1 MDGPTACECAGEAGW
16 IVWKWIAV
24 LVVVLALA
32 GGGVGF
38 MLTQAGGSGDGEG
51 GGFSFNFSGNSGEP
65 DRTPVQIGPAEAGD
79 LVRTVSAPGS
89 IEPKTLVQISS
100 QVSAKVLAVP
110 FREGDMVREGDVILR
125 LDPQNLVAQL
135 DSARAG
141 LRSEEARLDGAKAD
155 LINARIEYERLQQL
169 VETGDAPQR
178 ELDQAEAAFLRARS
192 NEAVI
197 EASIQIAQANID
209 RVEKDLENTVIASP
223 IDGTVIAQN
232 TEVGE
237 TVIVGTTNTPGSV
250 VMEIGDLASMIVN
263 AQVDETN
270 IAPVRV
276 GQPATVYINA
286 YDEEEFRGRV
296 EKIGR
301 KRQISSS
308 GTGFFVVEIV
318 LELEEGR
325 TLLSGLT
332 ASVDIEVEPFFDVVK
347 VPSQAVLDRR
357 VDELPEDIRSH
368 ELVDRDKTFATV
380 VFRYIDNEAIVTPV
394 KVGPSDLTHT
404 VILEGLGPDDLI
416 VVGPYRELGNLSHEK
431 AIEDEAAADEE
442 AEGSEAG
449 ELVEGSGTDSDTETD
464 EQPGADASDDAGDE
478 DQVAATADGDDVANS
493 DG

>member
-1 MDGPTACECAGEAGW
+1 MSARVSRIGVDT
-16 IVWKWIAV
+16 VWKWILL
-24 LVVVLALA
+24 LVVIIALA
-32 GGGVGF
+32 VGAGAF
-38 MLTQAGGSGDGEG
+38 ALTQAGGGEGDGSG
-51 GGFSFNFSGNSGEP
+51 FRFSFGNGSGEP
-65 DRTPVQIGPAEAGD
+65 SRTPMRVEPAGMGD
-79 LVRTVSAPGS
+79 LVRTVAAPGS

-110 FREGDMVREGDVILR
+110 FREGEFVKEGEVILR

-135 DSARAG
+135 DSAKAS

-155 LINARIEYERLQQL
+155 LINARLAYERLQQL
-169 VETGDAPQR
+169 VETGDAPQS
-178 ELDQAEAAFLRARS
+178 ELDQAEAGYLRARS
-192 NEAVI
+192 QQKVI
-197 EASIQIAQANID
+197 EASIQIAQANIE

-223 IDGTVIAQN
+223 IDGTVIAMN

-250 VMEIGDLASMIVN
+250 VMEIGDLSSMIVN

-286 YDEEEFRGRV
+286 YDAEEFRGTI

-301 KRQISSS
+301 KRQVSSS
-308 GTGFFVVEIV
+308 GTGYFNVEIA

-332 ASVDIEVEPFFDVVK
+332 ASVDIEVEPFFDIVK

-357 VDELPEDIRSH
+357 VEELPDEFREHD
-368 ELVDRDKTFATV
+368 LVDREKTFTTV
-380 VFRYIDNEAIVTPV
+380 VYRMIDNKAVVTPV
-394 KVGPSDLTHT
+394 RVGPSDLTHT
-404 VILEGLGPDDLI
+404 VIEAGLEPGEVI
-416 VVGPYRELGNLSHEK
+416 VIGPYRELDGLRHD
-431 AIEDEAAADEE
+431 ADIRDEAEEDGEQDAEQE
-442 AEGSEAG
+442 AEASP
-449 ELVEGSGTDSDTETD
+449 D
-464 EQPGADASDDAGDE
+464 ADP
-478 DQVAATADGDDVANS
+478 AATADPDDPAGPTDQSEGDGETATGDEADAVAASEGTTANG

>member
-1 MDGPTACECAGEAGW
+1 MSARVTRIGVV
-16 IVWKWIAV
+16 IVWKWITTL
-24 LVVVLALA
+24 LVVIVVAVGFVAKIALKSTNGSEGGA
-32 GGGVGF
+32 GFSSLFGGG
-38 MLTQAGGSGDGEG
+38 
-51 GGFSFNFSGNSGEP
+51 SGEP
-65 DRTPVQIGPAEAGD
+65 DRTPMRVEPAGTGD
-79 LVRTVSAPGS
+79 LVRTVAAPGS

-110 FREGDMVREGDVILR
+110 FREGDFVKEGEVILR

-135 DSARAG
+135 DSAKAS

-155 LINARIEYERLQQL
+155 LINARLAYERLQQL
-169 VETGDAPQR
+169 VETGDAPQS
-178 ELDQAEAAFLRARS
+178 ELDQAEAGYLRARS
-192 NEAVI
+192 QQKVI

-223 IDGTVIAQN
+223 IDGTVIAMN

-250 VMEIGDLASMIVN
+250 VMEIGDLASMIVD

-270 IAPVRV
+270 IAPVKV

-286 YDEEEFRGRV
+286 YDDEKFRGTI

-301 KRQISSS
+301 KRQVSSS
-308 GTGFFVVEIV
+308 GTGFFIVEIA

-357 VDELPEDIRSH
+357 VEDLPDEFREH
-368 ELVDRDKTFATV
+368 ELVDREKTFTTV
-380 VFRYIDNEAIVTPV
+380 VYRLIDNKAVVTPV
-394 KVGPSDLTHT
+394 RVGPSDLTHT
-404 VILEGLGPDDLI
+404 VIEAGLEPGDVV
-416 VVGPYRELGNLSHEK
+416 VVGPYRELDGLRHDRDIKDENEVVESPDGEPD
-431 AIEDEAAADEE
+431 AEQPDTGGTDAGETDAAEDSEAAPDD
-442 AEGSEAG
+442 S
-449 ELVEGSGTDSDTETD
+449 TD
-464 EQPGADASDDAGDE
+464 DDAPRP
-478 DQVAATADGDDVANS
+478 ADG
-493 DG
+493 